1 MIVLAYFVSVA
12 YGLASKN
19 DLLNQC
25 AVFSSSDFTS
35 KTYFIRFPWTL
46 NFGLKWSK
54 ACFKN

>member
-46 NFGLKWSK
+46 
-54 ACFKN
+54 